1 MANVTTTGLAA
12 FEVGEIA
19 VDGGIATTWASLGL
33 IAEGTA
39 SFNQADGTKT
49 QFYAEQVDLAVFETT
64 KPGDATFN
72 FSLGFADLTQIQ
84 KVMGGT
90 ITGTGDSLKWAAPA
104 QIPVILTSIRIVPT
118 NGWVL
123 NICKCSISAKI
134 SGGFSKTDNMKIECI
149 GTILNP
155 DKAGE
160 PAYSFTTLA
169 AYNAE

>member
-12 FEVGEIA
+12 FEVGAIES
-19 VDGGIATTWASLGL
+19 DGGISLSFASLGL
-33 IAEGTA
+33 IAEGSA
-39 SFNQADGTKT
+39 SFNQADGTSTK
-49 QFYAEQVDLAVFETT
+49 FYAEQLDLAVFESN
-64 KPGDATFN
+64 KPGDASFN

-90 ITGTGDSLKWAAPA
+90 ITGSGDTLKWAAPA

-118 NGWVL
+118 NGFVL
-123 NICKCSISAKI
+123 NICKASISAKI
-134 SGGFSKTDNMKIECI
+134 VGGFSKTDNMKIEVVA
-149 GTILNP
+149 TILAP
-155 DKAGE
+155 DKVSE